1 MYESEIIEASNFDKV
16 KTEYYVENLLE
27 NEDLSKDYDMDGNRG
42 YYYPLT
48 TKRKKLW
55 WIKMLCSKNHA

>member
-27 NEDLSKDYDMDGNRG
+27 NEDLSKTMTWMVIVATIT
-42 YYYPLT
+42 LLQL
-48 TKRKKLW
+48 KE
-55 WIKMLCSKNHA
+55 KNYGG